1 MPLKSGFLREHKESP
16 CTEPEY
22 ISTCRLHGL
31 GFEHGTDAAFTQKDL
46 FERCTNMKAMILA
59 AGRGERLRPH
69 TDITPK
75 PLIQVGKHRLIEY
88 HLLNLAKA
96 GIEDIVIN
104 ISWLADQIRETLG
117 DGSNYSL
124 NIIYSDEGDEA
135 LETAGGIINAIPRLG
150 DGPFIVINGDIW
162 CDYDLSR
169 LINSRTEH
177 QAHLVLVNNPEHNKE
192 GDFAIEQGLIKNTG
206 DNKLTYSGIGLY
218 TREFFADTDPG
229 KKALAPILRKKS
241 ALNKVSGE
249 HYNGRWVDIGTIER
263 LAQLRSYLS

>member
-1 MPLKSGFLREHKESP
+1 
-16 CTEPEY
+16 
-22 ISTCRLHGL
+22 
-31 GFEHGTDAAFTQKDL
+31 
-46 FERCTNMKAMILA
+46 MILA

-96 GIEDIVIN
+96 GIKDVVIN

-124 NIIYSDEGDEA
+124 DIIYSDEGEEA
-135 LETAGGIINAIPRLG
+135 LETAGGIINAMPHLG
-150 DGPFIVINGDIW
+150 DKPFIVINGDIW
-162 CDYDLSR
+162 CDYDLST
-169 LINSRTEH
+169 LTNRTPEH
-177 QAHLVLVNNPEHNKE
+177 EAHLVLVKNPEHNTE
-192 GDFAIEQGLIKNTG
+192 GDFALENGLIRNSG
-206 DNKLTYSGIGLY
+206 EHKLTYSGIGLY
-218 TREFFADTDPG
+218 TPAFFAGIQPG

-241 ALNKVSGE
+241 EDNKISGE
-249 HYNGRWVDIGTIER
+249 IYNGEWVDIGTIER